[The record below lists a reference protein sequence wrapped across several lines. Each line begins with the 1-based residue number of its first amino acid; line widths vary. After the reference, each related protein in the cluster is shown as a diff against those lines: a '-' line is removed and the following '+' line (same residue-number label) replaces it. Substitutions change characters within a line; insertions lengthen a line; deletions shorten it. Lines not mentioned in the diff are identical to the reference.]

1 MDIIIDK
8 EIVSKDYKKYKS
20 MGEVLFD
27 KNFKKQIEDGNMFSP
42 EQLRFIKDIYSI
54 GFAGGYVLGENKRK
68 N

>member
-1 MDIIIDK
+1 MAEIIIDK

-27 KNFKKQIEDGNMFSP
+27 KKFKKQIEDVNMFNP
-42 EQLRFIKDIYSI
+42 EQLSFIKNIYSI
-54 GFAGGYVLGENKRK
+54 GFASAYVLGEYK